1 MQRLSGLVKLEYDD
15 TQEPVVVNAGGYID
29 VTINMKDGNSFTRRI
44 DKARGT
50 PEYPLTDEELTDKF
64 NSCAVRTLDPSQVE
78 QAASQIFALDD
89 LSEVRD
95 LMTTIAAPALAP
107 ARGS

>member
-15 TQEPVVVNAGGYID
+15 IPRSAVVVNAGGYID

-64 NSCAVRTLDPSQVE
+64 KSCAVRTLDPSQVE
-78 QAASQIFALDD
+78 QAASQIF
-89 LSEVRD
+89 STSRPSQ
-95 LMTTIAAPALAP
+95 TSGT
-107 ARGS
+107 